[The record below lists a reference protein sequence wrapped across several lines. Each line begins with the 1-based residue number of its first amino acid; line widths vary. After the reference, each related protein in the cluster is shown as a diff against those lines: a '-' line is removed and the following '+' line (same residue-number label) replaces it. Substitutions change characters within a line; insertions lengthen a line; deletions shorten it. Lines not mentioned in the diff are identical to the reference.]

1 MKVLVTSECRFVDV
15 GGTLYT
21 SALTPTFFQRYLD
34 VWDEVLLL
42 ARVSSAK
49 QPPLGVLP
57 MDFRQVRLIGL
68 PDFKGALQYMR
79 CLPRIRKIARQAL
92 EETDSVV
99 FRVAGVIGTA
109 VWPLV
114 QSRGQPFGAE
124 VCGDPGTTRGSLRHP
139 LRPFFHWYF
148 TRDLR
153 RMCQAASASAYVTA
167 QTLQSRYPPAVGA
180 YTTNY
185 SSIELPNSRILN
197 ASRADFLTSG
207 ARRLVCVG
215 TFTIMYKGQD
225 VLLQALAQLVRQ
237 GCDATLTFVGDGR
250 FRTDMEKLAHELGLD
265 ERVIFRGNLP
275 AGDAVLAELDQA
287 DLFVLPSRQEGLPR
301 VVIEAMARG
310 LPCVG
315 SRVGG
320 IPELIGPDELVPPDN
335 PTALANK
342 ITELLGDPERME
354 RLSERNLQI
363 ATGFT
368 SEVLRAR
375 RLAFYEHLRNL
386 TESWQRDHRRND
398 VPISADVN
406 PAAQRH

>member
-1 MKVLVTSECRFVDV
+1 M
-15 GGTLYT
+15 
-21 SALTPTFFQRYLD
+21 
-34 VWDEVLLL
+34 
-42 ARVSSAK
+42 SSAE
-49 QPPLGVLP
+49 QPPVGVLP
-57 MDFRQVRLIGL
+57 MDFRRVRLIGL
-68 PDFKGALQYMR
+68 PDFKGALQYLR
-79 CLPRIRKIARQAL
+79 CLRQIRDLARQSLQAA
-92 EETDSVV
+92 DSVV

-114 QSRGQPFGAE
+114 QSRGQPFGVE

-153 RMCQAASASAYVTA
+153 QMCQSASASAYVTA
-167 QTLQSRYPPAVGA
+167 QTLQSRYPPAADA

-185 SSIELPNSRILN
+185 SSIELPDSRILP
-197 ASRADFLTSG
+197 AARTDFLQSG
-207 ARRLVCVG
+207 TRRLVCVG

-225 VLLQALAQLVRQ
+225 VLLKALAKLVRQ

-250 FRTDMEKLAHELGLD
+250 FRTDMEKLSHELGLD
-265 ERVIFRGNLP
+265 ERVTFRGNLP
-275 AGDAVLAELDQA
+275 AGEAVLAELDRA

-320 IPELIGPDELVPPDN
+320 IPELIGPDELVPPDD
-335 PTALANK
+335 PAALAGK
-342 ITELLGDPERME
+342 IAEVLRDPARMV

-363 ATGFT
+363 AAGFT
-368 SEVLRAR
+368 SEVLCAR
-375 RLAFYEHLRNL
+375 RVDYYEHLRNL
-386 TESWQRDHRRND
+386 TESWQRDHRRNPSPTPAE
-398 VPISADVN
+398 VP
-406 PAAQRH
+406 PAAPQR